1 MFMILYLVQH
11 GEAKPESEDPQRSLT
26 QRGREAIRLVA
37 EWAARAG
44 VKVDQIRHSGKLRA
58 EQTAGILAE
67 RLAPSSIHGTSGLG
81 PNDDI
86 RPVAESL
93 EQEARATMLVGHLPF
108 LSRLASYLL
117 IRDPDHPLV
126 RFQMGG
132 IVCLFREGGKWFLA
146 WSVPPDL
153 AK

>member
-1 MFMILYLVQH
+1 MILYLVQH
-11 GEAKPESEDPQRSLT
+11 GEARPESEDGQRSLT
-26 QRGREAIRLVA
+26 EQGRAAVHLVA
-37 EWAARAG
+37 TWAARAG

-58 EQTAGILAE
+58 EQTAGIMAE
-67 RLAPSSIHGTSGLG
+67 RLAPASIGSAAGLG
-81 PNDDI
+81 PNDDV

-93 EQEARATMLVGHLPF
+93 EQETRATMLVGHLPF

-117 IRDPDHPLV
+117 TRDPDRNLV

-132 IVCLFREGGKWFLA
+132 IVCLYREGGRWFLA
-146 WSVPPDL
+146 WAVTPDL